1 MLNKTYET
9 PPFKELHPYLFG
21 WSTVSIAILVI
32 TAIIVIGI
40 IILERNQTNTSK
52 SRNSFEK
59 TLGVLLIIS
68 FISTITLFGIIAVTN
83 IYTDYHQTYETNAK
97 VERLTVADD
106 NIHERY
112 ITLSDHGNDATY
124 RVSEDKVEGIHQHDT
139 VHVKIKMSPQPFE
152 EKAPKHR
159 QLSDLASYVDVEDT
173 STNKIEYD
181 NITFKKVGD

>member
-9 PPFKELHPYLFG
+9 PPFRDLHPYLFG
-21 WSTVSIAILVI
+21 WGTVSIAILVI

-52 SRNSFEK
+52 SINSFEK
-59 TLGVLLIIS
+59 TLGVLLITS
-68 FISTITLFGIIAVTN
+68 FISTITLFGIFMVMSFQ
-83 IYTDYHQTYETNAK
+83 TDHYQTYEGNAK

-124 RVSEDKVEGIHQHDT
+124 RVSEDKVKGIHQHDT
-139 VHVKIKMSPQPFE
+139 VHVKIKMSPQLFE

-181 NITFKKVGD
+181 DITFEQ